1 MSSRFFTFPCLFLVF
16 ICFHSRASPGGGPP
30 HAGNSW
36 SACHHL
42 FPQGPQPRPGSSPT
56 WPPLVSSLPLAEESY
71 ELGTWRAGP
80 GQCLPACCLSTSSV
94 PALHFYPLQS
104 QDLAQCDSPGWAGAL
119 VWQVTCECTE
129 ASLPFG
135 HGGKGWQEKS
145 LCHTHSLRTRAMSH
159 GLRNRPVGGE
169 GRADETSP
177 PAAEVVDPF
186 QQTSLRTDLGELH
199 KEQLYRTSR
208 GDRFAQGKE
217 PYLPSFHYQN
227 G

>member
-56 WPPLVSSLPLAEESY
+56 WPSLVSSLPLAEESY

-104 QDLAQCDSPGWAGAL
+104 QDLAQCDSPEPSSSRGAPRDTVSHCVAPQTPCL
-119 VWQVTCECTE
+119 AHTQWHPRPASHRQVGP
-129 ASLPFG
+129 L
-135 HGGKGWQEKS
+135 W
-145 LCHTHSLRTRAMSH
+145 
-159 GLRNRPVGGE
+159 
-169 GRADETSP
+169 GRAVERLWGG
-177 PAAEVVDPF
+177 V
-186 QQTSLRTDLGELH
+186 ELH
-199 KEQLYRTSR
+199 KVKQCEPPGSLLQRPSDPERVKRREY
-208 GDRFAQGKE
+208 GDTVATRV
-217 PYLPSFHYQN
+217 LTM
-227 G
+227 

>member
-30 HAGNSW
+30 HVGNSW

-56 WPPLVSSLPLAEESY
+56 WPSLVSSLPLAEESY